1 MNESFQYLSKT
12 LSGNCIF
19 IDDQHKI
26 LLIAPQKCG
35 STSILK
41 ALYDRLV
48 EPSKAYEKTF
58 SHEYTKELCI
68 HKHLKSTQNSS
79 PINLQRIFTDKHY
92 KKILVTRDP
101 IDRLCSSICSKYL
114 LESTHFYQLEI
125 RTKRE
130 DTETLMHPYTNT
142 KDFLD
147 DFNEIANI
155 LTTKYKLFEEEK
167 PSHATPISEIIPKE
181 VLPFFNHII
190 DISRKEG
197 WSSLKEIINQHL
209 CKHPDHPQIENFPHI
224 NENPLSNSRR
234 FLTKENLIIA
244 NERYAEDYKYLNIER
259 SSSDEHQQTPPS
271 AQELRSL
278 NTFIS
283 LANRAADLFSL
294 GKIQQTW
301 QMKQLIAQEEL
312 SRRTAEELL
321 AENHDLKLLNIETEE
336 RIERI
341 LNSKETSNT
350 LVRAAEKKIINNR
363 FRSAR
368 ELLTQVYLRDKSN
381 CRVLLRL
388 LAVSIENPFLRSLM
402 LLATP
407 TTNN

>member
-1 MNESFQYLSKT
+1 
-12 LSGNCIF
+12 
-19 IDDQHKI
+19 
-26 LLIAPQKCG
+26 
-35 STSILK
+35 
-41 ALYDRLV
+41 
-48 EPSKAYEKTF
+48 
-58 SHEYTKELCI
+58 
-68 HKHLKSTQNSS
+68 
-79 PINLQRIFTDKHY
+79 
-92 KKILVTRDP
+92 
-101 IDRLCSSICSKYL
+101 
-114 LESTHFYQLEI
+114 
-125 RTKRE
+125 
-130 DTETLMHPYTNT
+130 MHPYTNT

-197 WSSLKEIINQHL
+197 WSNLKESINQHL

>member
-1 MNESFQYLSKT
+1 M
-12 LSGNCIF
+12 
-19 IDDQHKI
+19 
-26 LLIAPQKCG
+26 
-35 STSILK
+35 
-41 ALYDRLV
+41 
-48 EPSKAYEKTF
+48 
-58 SHEYTKELCI
+58 
-68 HKHLKSTQNSS
+68 
-79 PINLQRIFTDKHY
+79 
-92 KKILVTRDP
+92 
-101 IDRLCSSICSKYL
+101 
-114 LESTHFYQLEI
+114 
-125 RTKRE
+125 
-130 DTETLMHPYTNT
+130 
-142 KDFLD
+142 
-147 DFNEIANI
+147 
-155 LTTKYKLFEEEK
+155 
-167 PSHATPISEIIPKE
+167 
-181 VLPFFNHII
+181 
-190 DISRKEG
+190 
-197 WSSLKEIINQHL
+197 
-209 CKHPDHPQIENFPHI
+209 
-224 NENPLSNSRR
+224 SNSRR

>member
-1 MNESFQYLSKT
+1 MSDSIQRLSER
-12 LSGNCIF
+12 LSGYCIF
-19 IDDQHKI
+19 INDKYQI

-41 ALYDRLV
+41 TLYDQLV
-48 EPSKAYEKTF
+48 EPSRDYEKTF

-68 HKHLKSTQNSS
+68 HKHLRSTQNSS

-125 RTKRE
+125 KTKRE

-197 WSSLKEIINQHL
+197 WSNLKEIINQHL

-350 LVRAAEKKIINNR
+350 LVRAAEKKIIHNR